1 MVVAWMATDDVVG
14 MTKLDLR
21 ENPGVQ
27 IYREALAVLR
37 EAAPARGT
45 IRVIVADE
53 AVSSVQ
59 F

>member
-27 IYREALAVLR
+27 MDREALAVLR
-37 EAAPARGT
+37 EAAPARCT
-45 IRVIVADE
+45 IILADE
-53 AVSSVQ
+53 AEQVA
-59 F
+59 FN